1 MLSYP
6 IKTLT
11 WLCFSGGMLVFH
23 MALADETIPLEK
35 MSLEQLRAESVKL
48 KKELLRQ
55 ERQLAAYK
63 KAMDRALQSQQKR
76 IDAMQSQINRQASP
90 SAGKTAQGEP
100 HMQVTP
106 QTQQT
111 ISQVQQVHPQVQ
123 QTTPRAQQVVTQAQ
137 QVQQAVPHTVGP
149 APDKPKE
156 LNQSQI
162 AQIFDQPGVLTPK
175 GQFVFE
181 PSLQYSY
188 YSTNQVS
195 IVGYSMIPALVIGEI
210 NVSNVNSSI
219 LIGTATGRYG
229 VTNRLE
235 VEADV
240 PYVVRS
246 DSTLT
251 RPLTGTGNN
260 ELFGANGHSL
270 GDIQFAARYQ
280 LNDGGEEKPYYIGTL
295 RVKTATGIGPFDV
308 NIDPTTNLE
317 TTTPTG
323 SGFYTIE
330 PGMTIIYPSDPA
342 VFFGSLNYMWN
353 VKRNI
358 DRTLGGVYYG
368 TVDPGDAVEFNFGMG
383 FALNEKSAFSLGY
396 DHIVVGRD
404 MVNGAVAPLSQVT
417 QLATLLVGYSYRI
430 SDKTT
435 INLSLGAGLTQ
446 ATPGVQLTLR
456 VPMNL

>member
-1 MLSYP
+1 
-6 IKTLT
+6 
-11 WLCFSGGMLVFH
+11 
-23 MALADETIPLEK
+23 
-35 MSLEQLRAESVKL
+35 
-48 KKELLRQ
+48 
-55 ERQLAAYK
+55 
-63 KAMDRALQSQQKR
+63 
-76 IDAMQSQINRQASP
+76 
-90 SAGKTAQGEP
+90 
-100 HMQVTP
+100 
-106 QTQQT
+106 
-111 ISQVQQVHPQVQ
+111 
-123 QTTPRAQQVVTQAQ
+123 
-137 QVQQAVPHTVGP
+137 
-149 APDKPKE
+149 

-195 IVGYSMIPALVIGEI
+195 IVGYSIIPALVIGAI
-210 NVSNVNSSI
+210 NVSSVNSSI

-251 RPLTGTGNN
+251 RPLAGTGNN
-260 ELFGANGHSL
+260 EIFGAHGHSL
-270 GDIQFAARYQ
+270 GDVQFAARYQ

-308 NIDPTTNLE
+308 SIDPTTNLE

-330 PGMTIIYPSDPA
+330 PGVTVIYPSDPA

-358 DRTLGGVYYG
+358 DRTVGGVYYG
-368 TVDPGDAVEFNFGMG
+368 AVDPGDAVEFNFGMG
-383 FALNEKSAFSLGY
+383 FALNEKAAFSLGY

-404 MVNGAVAPLSQVT
+404 MVNGSVAPLSQVT
-417 QLATLLVGYSYRI
+417 QLATLLLGYSYRI
-430 SDKTT
+430 SPKTT

-456 VPMNL
+456 VPMDL

>member
-1 MLSYP
+1 MFSYP

-11 WLCFSGGMLVFH
+11 WLCFSGGMVVFH
-23 MALADETIPLEK
+23 PVYADDAIPLEK
-35 MSLEQLRAESVKL
+35 MSLDQLRAESIKL
-48 KKELLRQ
+48 KKELQEQ

-63 KAMDRALQSQQKR
+63 KAIDQAMQAQQQR
-76 IDAMQSQINRQASP
+76 IDKMQAQIAAPGSP
-90 SAGKTAQGEP
+90 VKSAADKTAQSAIMARQP
-100 HMQVTP
+100 SSTP
-106 QTQQT
+106 PAEN
-111 ISQVQQVHPQVQ
+111 VQQS
-123 QTTPRAQQVVTQAQ
+123 A
-137 QVQQAVPHTVGP
+137 PHTVGV

-175 GQFVFE
+175 GHFVFE

-195 IVGYSMIPALVIGEI
+195 IVGYSIIPALVIGEI

-235 VEADV
+235 VEADI

-260 ELFGANGHSL
+260 DVFGAHGHSL

-323 SGFYTIE
+323 SGFYMIE
-330 PGMTIIYPSDPA
+330 PGMTVIYPSDPA

-353 VKRNI
+353 IKRNI
-358 DRTLGGVYYG
+358 DRTVGTTYFG

-383 FALNEKSAFSLGY
+383 FALNEKAALSLGY

-404 MVNGAVAPLSQVT
+404 MVNGSVAPLSQVT
-417 QLATLLVGYSYRI
+417 QMATLLLGYSYRI
-430 SDKTT
+430 SPKTT

-456 VPMNL
+456 VPMDM

>member
-1 MLSYP
+1 MFSHRT
-6 IKTLT
+6 KALT
-11 WLCFSGGMLVFH
+11 WVCFSGVMIAVIP
-23 MALADETIPLEK
+23 AYADETTPVEK
-35 MSLEQLRAESVKL
+35 MSLEQLRAESIKL
-48 KKELLRQ
+48 KKALQEQ

-63 KAMDRALQSQQKR
+63 KAMDHALQAQQQR
-76 IDAMQSQINRQASP
+76 IDEMQSQIAQPVNPVKPAAQ
-90 SAGKTAQGEP
+90 SA
-100 HMQVTP
+100 VI
-106 QTQQT
+106 TQQPSS
-111 ISQVQQVHPQVQ
+111 ISPAAKVQQAASQ
-123 QTTPRAQQVVTQAQ
+123 AQAETSQAQ
-137 QVQQAVPHTVGP
+137 QTAPHTVGV

-175 GQFVFE
+175 GHLVFE

-195 IVGYSMIPALVIGEI
+195 IVGYSIIPALVIGAI

-219 LIGTATGRYG
+219 LIGTATARYG
-229 VTNRLE
+229 VTNRFE

-240 PYVVRS
+240 PYVVRA
-246 DSTLT
+246 DSTQT
-251 RPLTGTGNN
+251 RQLANTGIDSV
-260 ELFGANGHSL
+260 FGAHGHSL

-295 RVKTATGIGPFDV
+295 RIKTATGIGPFDV
-308 NIDPTTNLE
+308 SINPATNLE

-330 PGMTIIYPSDPA
+330 PGMTVIYPSDPA
-342 VFFGSLNYMWN
+342 VFFGSLNYLWN
-353 VKRNI
+353 IKRNVNRDI
-358 DRTLGGVYYG
+358 GGVNYG

-383 FALNEKSAFSLGY
+383 FALNEKAAFSLGY

-417 QLATLLVGYSYRI
+417 QLATLLLGYSYRI
-430 SDKTT
+430 NDKTT
-435 INLSLGAGLTQ
+435 VNLSLGAGLTQ

-456 VPMNL
+456 VPMDL

>member
-1 MLSYP
+1 MFSHRT
-6 IKTLT
+6 KALT
-11 WLCFSGGMLVFH
+11 WVCFSGVMIVVIP
-23 MALADETIPLEK
+23 AYADETMPVEK
-35 MSLEQLRAESVKL
+35 MSLEQLRAESIKL
-48 KKELLRQ
+48 KKELQEQ

-63 KAMDRALQSQQKR
+63 KAMDHALQAQQQR
-76 IDAMQSQINRQASP
+76 IDKMQAQIAQPVKPVKPAAQSAVITPSSISPPAKASQAQAETS
-90 SAGKTAQGEP
+90 
-100 HMQVTP
+100 H
-106 QTQQT
+106 
-111 ISQVQQVHPQVQ
+111 
-123 QTTPRAQQVVTQAQ
+123 AQQVA
-137 QVQQAVPHTVGP
+137 PHTVGV

-175 GQFVFE
+175 GRLVFE

-195 IVGYSMIPALVIGEI
+195 IVGYSIIPAIVIGAI

-219 LIGTATGRYG
+219 LIGTATARYG

-251 RPLTGTGNN
+251 RPLAGTGNN
-260 ELFGANGHSL
+260 EVFGAHGHSL

-308 NIDPTTNLE
+308 GIDPTTNLE
-317 TTTPTG
+317 TSTPTG

-330 PGMTIIYPSDPA
+330 PGMTVIYPSDPA

-353 VKRNI
+353 IKRNI
-358 DRTLGGVYYG
+358 DRTVGAQYFG
-368 TVDPGDAVEFNFGMG
+368 TVDPGDGVEFNFGMG
-383 FALNEKSAFSLGY
+383 FALNEKAAFSLGY

-417 QLATLLVGYSYRI
+417 QLATLLLGYSYRI

-435 INLSLGAGLTQ
+435 INLSVGAGLTQ

-456 VPMNL
+456 VPMDL

>member
-1 MLSYP
+1 MFSHRTKALARVCLSGAMIVVIPAY
-6 IKTLT
+6 
-11 WLCFSGGMLVFH
+11 
-23 MALADETIPLEK
+23 ADETTPVEK
-35 MSLEQLRAESVKL
+35 MSLEQLRAESIKL
-48 KKELLRQ
+48 KKELEEQ
-55 ERQLAAYK
+55 EHQLAAYK
-63 KAMDRALQSQQKR
+63 KAMDHALQAQQQR
-76 IDAMQSQINRQASP
+76 IDEMQSQSTQPGNPVKPAAQSAVKIQPPSSISP
-90 SAGKTAQGEP
+90 VATG
-100 HMQVTP
+100 
-106 QTQQT
+106 
-111 ISQVQQVHPQVQ
+111 
-123 QTTPRAQQVVTQAQ
+123 
-137 QVQQAVPHTVGP
+137 QQAAPEAVGV
-149 APDKPKE
+149 APEKPKE
-156 LNQSQI
+156 MNQTQI

-175 GQFVFE
+175 GSLVFE

-195 IVGYSMIPALVIGEI
+195 IVGYSIIPAIVIGAI

-219 LIGTATGRYG
+219 LIGTATARYG
-229 VTNRLE
+229 VTNRFE

-251 RPLTGTGNN
+251 RPLAGTGNN
-260 ELFGANGHSL
+260 DVFGAHGHSL

-308 NIDPTTNLE
+308 SIDPVTNLE
-317 TTTPTG
+317 TSTPTG

-330 PGMTIIYPSDPA
+330 PGMTVIYPSDPA

-353 VKRNI
+353 IKRNI
-358 DRTLGGVYYG
+358 DRTVGTQYFG

-383 FALNEKSAFSLGY
+383 FALNEKAAFSLGY

-404 MVNGAVAPLSQVT
+404 MVNGAVVPLSQVT
-417 QLATLLVGYSYRI
+417 QLATLLLGYSYRI

-456 VPMNL
+456 VPMDL

>member
-1 MLSYP
+1 M
-6 IKTLT
+6 
-11 WLCFSGGMLVFH
+11 VFH
-23 MALADETIPLEK
+23 PVHADEAIPLEK
-35 MSLEQLRAESVKL
+35 MSLDQLRAESAKL
-48 KKELLRQ
+48 KKELREQ

-63 KAMDRALQSQQKR
+63 KAMDKALKAQQQR
-76 IDAMQSQINRQASP
+76 INAMQSQMNRQMNP
-90 SAGKTAQGEP
+90 PTDKTAQAESAVP
-100 HMQVTP
+100 PAKQAPSPVPQKASQAQVET
-106 QTQQT
+106 
-111 ISQVQQVHPQVQ
+111 SK
-123 QTTPRAQQVVTQAQ
+123 AQQAAPH
-137 QVQQAVPHTVGP
+137 AVGV

-175 GQFVFE
+175 GHLVFE

-195 IVGYSMIPALVIGEI
+195 IVGYSIIPALVIGAI

-219 LIGTATGRYG
+219 LIGTATARYG

-251 RPLTGTGNN
+251 RPLAGTGNN
-260 ELFGANGHSL
+260 EVFGAHGHSL

-308 NIDPTTNLE
+308 GIDPATNLE

-330 PGMTIIYPSDPA
+330 PGMTVIYPSDPA

-358 DRTLGGVYYG
+358 DRYVGTQYYG
-368 TVDPGDAVEFNFGMG
+368 TVNPGDAVEFNFGMG
-383 FALNEKSAFSLGY
+383 FALNEKAAFSLGY

-404 MVNGAVAPLSQVT
+404 MVNGAVAPMSQVT
-417 QLATLLVGYSYRI
+417 QLATLLLGYSYRI

-435 INLSLGAGLTQ
+435 INLSVGAGLTQ

-456 VPMNL
+456 VPMDL